1 MAASGNGPTRARAF
15 FHDVREA
22 AISIQRVRRQLE
34 ALDDSARYGVGSGIH
49 ERVSTSGNNVER
61 RTISY
66 ADQSEKLEAR
76 MDRDYRLIDI
86 ACCVLYGPD
95 QDGTG
100 GLSAYKA
107 SVYADVIWWRYVAAE
122 AWKRISSCMD
132 LSVSQ
137 CQRLCKD
144 GLAAIDKL
152 GLVPSDLPEP

>member
-15 FHDVREA
+15 FQDVREA

-49 ERVSTSGNNVER
+49 EHVSTSGNGVER
-61 RTISY
+61 RMIGY

-76 MDRDYRLIDI
+76 MDRDYRLIDM

-95 QDGTG
+95 QDGMG
-100 GLSAYKA
+100 GLSAYKSGA
-107 SVYADVIWWRYVAAE
+107 YADAIWWRYVAAE
-122 AWKRISSCMD
+122 VWKVVASCMD

-137 CQRLCKD
+137 SQKLCND
-144 GLAAIDKL
+144 GLRAIDEL